1 MRIFAAVSASL
12 ALFAL
17 VAFARYGRGGY
28 ESPAYRVVVDE
39 GSFQVREYPSMVLAT
54 TPMSGPGL
62 EDGES
67 FMRLFGYISGGNAAG
82 AKISMTTPVF
92 MSGEGEG
99 GRMAFVVPR
108 ELAEKGAPAATGPE
122 IRIEPMPG
130 GRFAA
135 YRFSGRRDPEACERA
150 RRKLERWIREQG
162 LQADGPPIVAGYD
175 PPFIPPFLRR
185 NEVLFR
191 LAGS

>member
-1 MRIFAAVSASL
+1 MRVFAVVSACL
-12 ALFAL
+12 AVLA
-17 VAFARYGRGGY
+17 VIAFGRYGRGGY
-28 ESPAYRVVVDE
+28 ESPEYRVVVDE

-54 TPMSGPGL
+54 TPMSGPGG
-62 EDGES
+62 EDKS
-67 FMRLFGYISGGNAAG
+67 FMRLFRYISGGNAAG

-99 GRMAFVVPR
+99 GRMGFVVPR
-108 ELAEKGAPAATGPE
+108 ELAAKGAPAATGPD

-135 YRFSGRRDPEACERA
+135 YRFSGRRDPEAYEAA
-150 RRKLERWIREQG
+150 RRKLESWIREQG
-162 LQADGPPIVAGYD
+162 LQAGGPPIVAGYD

-191 LAGS
+191 LARS